1 MITLFRPGVMED
13 ILPGALV
20 HATASAAVR
29 FGASRTLLGG
39 SAAILAQGVMT
50 AMSMT
55 RWWKVAS
62 VLLVAGATVSGAG
75 LLSGNGGILAVNPGS
90 QAAVKGGAGSGAT
103 GSDMPVASVNRGMF
117 RIAVSQRGVLEASK
131 SGDVLSRVE
140 SPTTIIAILPEG
152 TKVKQGELVCELD
165 TAALRDLLT
174 NQKITTR
181 SAEAAFQNARLTRE
195 VAEIAVKE
203 YEDGIYPQDLQTIQG
218 EIKTAEAEIKNT
230 EVRLERIRT
239 ARRKL
244 NDWLAR
250 KDRVA
255 DSSDIMAELD
265 LDDRIDAANE
275 AMDRNRLSLE
285 QMQSKLKK
293 LNDYTKPKT
302 LKELRNEVEK
312 ARSNELTKEMT
323 YQLEKMKEAN
333 LVRQINNCKLF
344 APSDGFVIHANDPT
358 RPAGQWPPQVQVGA
372 TVHERQHVFRV
383 DDLGAP
389 MQVDAKVAE
398 SIVDRVQPGQKAQVL
413 VDAFA
418 GEKFTGTVTQ
428 AAPLPDPG
436 SPGGGRKVYSTRITL
451 DRRQESLRPGMTA
464 EVEILLA
471 EHDNALTVPWDAV
484 FHFEN
489 KDHVAVRRP
498 DGSFA
503 WREVILGTGD
513 SGTRMVE
520 VKQGLEP
527 GEQVAPK
534 PSELMSEYEKRRK
547 ASDCRPSP
555 RSRNLPVLI
564 GCRPAAKK

>member
-1 MITLFRPGVMED
+1 
-13 ILPGALV
+13 
-20 HATASAAVR
+20 
-29 FGASRTLLGG
+29 
-39 SAAILAQGVMT
+39 
-50 AMSMT
+50 MSMT

-358 RPAGQWPPQVQVGA
+358 RPAGQWAPQVQVGA

-398 SIVDRVQPGQKAQVL
+398 SIVDRVQPGQKAQVV

-428 AAPLPDPG
+428 TAPLPDPG

-451 DRRQESLRPGMTA
+451 DGRQEFLRPGMTA

-503 WREVILGTGD
+503 WREVILGPGD

-527 GEQVAPK
+527 GEQVALK
-534 PSELMSEYEKRRK
+534 PSELMSEYEKRQKGIGLPTKPAVKKSAGSHRV
-547 ASDCRPSP
+547 PSE
-555 RSRNLPVLI
+555 
-564 GCRPAAKK
+564 AAKK